1 MNHIE
6 KVKCAT
12 PTAEKIWKRKTVIWN
27 IVSLSSSELYDLK
40 GYVRK
45 VHIEYGHNE

>member
-12 PTAEKIWKRKTVIWN
+12 PTPEKIWKRKTVIWN
-27 IVSLSSSELYDLK
+27 IVSLRLPGLYDLK
-40 GYVRK
+40 GYVGK
-45 VHIEYGHNE
+45 GHIEYGHNE